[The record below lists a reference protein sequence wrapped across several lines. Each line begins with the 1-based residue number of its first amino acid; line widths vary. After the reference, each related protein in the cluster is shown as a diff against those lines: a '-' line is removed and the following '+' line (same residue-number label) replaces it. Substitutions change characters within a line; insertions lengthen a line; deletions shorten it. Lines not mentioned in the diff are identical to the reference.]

1 MDSAA
6 TENMMQ
12 TPTYKYA
19 VIRKVPSSFDSCIKA
34 EGASTIDVELADAQH
49 EAYLNVLQSLGLE
62 LLTLEAD
69 DRYPDCCFVED
80 TAIAV
85 GDKAVV
91 LHMGAPSRVG
101 EEAEVRK
108 ILARYK
114 KVHEVQAPADMD
126 GGDVLA
132 VGKNLFVGLSRRT
145 NRAAVSRLEEI
156 VAGDGYRVT
165 AVPLR
170 GVLHLKSACSYLGKG
185 YVLVCRG
192 YLDDSV
198 LSAYETITV
207 PPDEAYAANCL
218 AANGKV
224 VVSKGFPR
232 TRSAIEAA
240 AFETIELNMSEF
252 RKAGGSLT
260 CLSILF

>member
-1 MDSAA
+1 MH
-6 TENMMQ
+6 
-12 TPTYKYA
+12 TPTFKYA

-34 EGASTIDVELADAQH
+34 DIASTIDVELAKAQH

-80 TAIAV
+80 TAITA
-85 GDKAVV
+85 GEKAVI

-114 KVHEVQAPADMD
+114 KVFEIQAPADMD

-132 VGKNLFVGLSRRT
+132 IGKNLFVGLSRRT
-145 NRAAVSRLEEI
+145 NREAVSRLEEI
-156 VAGDGYRVT
+156 AAGDGYRVT

-185 YVLVCRG
+185 CVLVCRG
-192 YLDDSV
+192 YFDESV
-198 LSAYETITV
+198 LAAYETIIV

-224 VVSKGFPR
+224 VTSKGFPR